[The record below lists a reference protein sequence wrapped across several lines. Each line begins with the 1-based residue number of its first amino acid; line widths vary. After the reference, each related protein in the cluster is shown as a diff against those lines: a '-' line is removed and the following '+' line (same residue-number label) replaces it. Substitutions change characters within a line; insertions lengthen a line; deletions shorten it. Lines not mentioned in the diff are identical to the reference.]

1 MKHHVIRLMLA
12 VLISLVW
19 LINGLFCKVLGMVP
33 RHELIVSRILGEQFA
48 GTLTYIIGG
57 LEILMVIWILSRFKS
72 RWCAIVQIAVVAT
85 MNIIEFILAPD
96 LLLFGRWNLVIAL
109 FFVFV
114 VYVYEFRLHRRKSFP
129 VIA

>member
-1 MKHHVIRLMLA
+1 MKHAVIRLTLA
-12 VLISLVW
+12 ILISMVW

-33 RHELIVSRILGEQFA
+33 RHERIVSRILGERFA

-109 FFVFV
+109 FFIFV
-114 VYVYEFRLHRRKSFP
+114 VYVYEFRPHRRKSFP